1 MTRQPFQL
9 DSGPMLMTFPNSP
22 SIRKGILLAGGAG
35 TRLHPM
41 TIPVSKQLLPVYD
54 KPLVYYPLSVLML
67 SGVREVMLISTP
79 RDLPAFQAL
88 LGDGKEWGMS
98 FSYAV
103 QDQPRGL
110 PEAYMIAED
119 FLDGSPSML
128 ILGDNL
134 LYGSLLSEQL
144 RSAAAEPD
152 GACLFAYRVRN
163 PEEFGVV
170 TFDRDGKPAS
180 LIEKPT
186 EPPSPWAV
194 IGLYLLDGRAPALA
208 AELAPSPRGELE
220 IVDLLRKYLEE
231 GTLRAE
237 LLGRGISWLDTGTP
251 HALLQAAHFVEVI
264 QERQGLQVA
273 SPEEIAFRMGYID
286 ADQLKSLAQRLNKT
300 IYGEYL
306 LRLAAEDRAGG
317 VPGV

>member
-1 MTRQPFQL
+1 MRTKLPKDPR
-9 DSGPMLMTFPNSP
+9 D
-22 SIRKGILLAGGAG
+22 RKGVLLAGGAG

-67 SGVREVMLISTP
+67 SGIREVMLISTP
-79 RDLPAFQAL
+79 RDLPAFEAL
-88 LGDGKEWGMS
+88 LGNGERWGMS

-103 QDQPRGL
+103 QDKPRGL
-110 PEAYMIAED
+110 PEAYLIAED
-119 FLDGSPSML
+119 FLDGSSSMM

-134 LYGSLLSEQL
+134 LYGALLSEQL

-170 TFDRDGKPAS
+170 TFGPEGEPAT
-180 LIEKPT
+180 LVEKPT
-186 EPPSPWAV
+186 DPVSPWAV
-194 IGLYLLDGRAPALA
+194 IGLYLMDGRAPALA
-208 AELAPSPRGELE
+208 AELEPSSRGELE
-220 IVDLLRKYLEE
+220 IVDLLSRYLEE

-237 LLGRGISWLDTGTP
+237 LFGRGISWLDTGTP

-273 SPEEIAFRMGYID
+273 CPEEIAFRMGYID
-286 ADQLKSLAQRLNKT
+286 ADQLRALARPLGKT
-300 IYGEYL
+300 DYGEYL
-306 LRLAAEDRAGG
+306 LRVADEELDGG
-317 VPGV
+317 LPGV